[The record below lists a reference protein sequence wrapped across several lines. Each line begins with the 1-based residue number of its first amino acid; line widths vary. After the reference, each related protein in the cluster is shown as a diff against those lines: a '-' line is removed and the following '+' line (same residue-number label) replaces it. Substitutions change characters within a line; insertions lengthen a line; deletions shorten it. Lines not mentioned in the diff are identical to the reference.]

1 MLHGADD
8 ELFQPQR
15 CERFAAEMRAGGSQ
29 VDIIAY
35 PGAVHQWDGGMERRL
50 IGRKLN
56 GCRLRVERDG
66 TVRDESTQLPMS
78 GPFLRKIILG
88 LCVSSEPY
96 PLGRDDAVRA
106 MSNRD
111 FGAFLARVFR
121 AAP

>member
-8 ELFQPQR
+8 EQFQPQR

-66 TVRDESTQLPMS
+66 T
-78 GPFLRKIILG
+78 
-88 LCVSSEPY
+88 
-96 PLGRDDAVRA
+96 GRDDAVRA

-121 AAP
+121 ADP